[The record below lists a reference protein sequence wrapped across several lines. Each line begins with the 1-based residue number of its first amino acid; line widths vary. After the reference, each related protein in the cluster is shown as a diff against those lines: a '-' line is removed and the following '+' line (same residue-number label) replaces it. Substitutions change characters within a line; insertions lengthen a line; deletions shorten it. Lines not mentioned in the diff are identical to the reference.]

1 MDSGWK
7 SASFSFA
14 PKLLKRLSLQGSRC
28 YYSGI
33 MTAISGQVTFGAY
46 ELDLENG
53 KLRKSGRVLKLRP
66 QPMRVLCLL
75 VSQAGRPVS
84 REEIRRLLWGE
95 STFVDFEVGVDY
107 CVNRIRSVLGDNAQ
121 APRYVETLPRRGYRF
136 MAAVKR
142 ERSFAEP
149 TLAVLP
155 FANLNGDPAKDY
167 FADGVTDAL
176 ITELAR
182 IPAVRV
188 ISRQSVLHLKG
199 SSRKLEEIVRDLSVD
214 GVVEGAALHEGHRVR
229 LTAQLIL
236 MEPERHAWAQSYE
249 CGMSAVLTTQ
259 REAARAIAA
268 SVVAALNP
276 AGAGMPASVPAHPVA
291 PEIAEAYLKAR
302 VEFDKMSAEGIGKAL
317 QYYRDITLKAPDFAL
332 GLALHAA
339 CLFMLGYW
347 GHAPIREVYPSAKQ
361 LALQALAID
370 ENLGTAHLVLAWMNL
385 LLDWDLDAALREV
398 RRAIELSPSDTDA
411 HSFYSTLLCFVGR
424 NSEAIREVQYAL
436 KLNPTSLLPNQYAAW
451 MYSHMGQHARAEAQA
466 QRTIE
471 LFPDSLQPYFV
482 LGWSLWYQGRTQDA
496 VAVLEKALIQSREAL
511 SLSYLGHVYGRLGRT
526 DEARCLLRQLD
537 QLRAQ
542 GHAPPIAFVT
552 IYTGLGDMDAAVEWL
567 ETAYRLRDGY
577 LFWLPGAPGLDPLH
591 ADPRFAD
598 LVHRVGTVPP
608 PLTWKN
614 REK

>member
-1 MDSGWK
+1 LAIDSGWK
-7 SASFSFA
+7 LASFSFT
-14 PKLLKRLSLQGSRC
+14 PKLAKTLSLQC
-28 YYSGI
+28 SGGYNSGN
-33 MTAISGQVTFGAY
+33 MAAISGRVTFGAY

-75 VSQAGRPVS
+75 VSQAGRPVN

-95 STFVDFEVGVDY
+95 STFVDFEVGVDN

-136 MAAVKR
+136 IAPVKR

-214 GVVEGAALHEGHRVR
+214 GVVEGAALHEGNRAR

-236 MEPERHAWAQSYE
+236 MEPERHAWAQSYD
-249 CGMSAVLTTQ
+249 CDMSAVLTTQ

-268 SVVAALNP
+268 SVVTALRP
-276 AGAGMPASVPAHPVA
+276 AGAGMPASVPARPVA
-291 PEIAEAYLKAR
+291 PEIAETYLKAR
-302 VEFDKMSAEGIGKAL
+302 IEFEKMSAEGIAKAL
-317 QYYRDITLKAPDFAL
+317 QYWREITVKAPDFAL
-332 GLALHAA
+332 GLAWHAA
-339 CLFMLGYW
+339 CLFCMGFW
-347 GHAPIREVYPSAKQ
+347 GHAPVREVYPSAKH
-361 LALQALAID
+361 LALQAVAID
-370 ENLGTAHLVLAWMNL
+370 ESIGPAHLVLAWMNL
-385 LLDWDLDAALREV
+385 LLDWDLDGATREV

-411 HSFYSTLLCFVGR
+411 HSFYGTLLCFVGR
-424 NSEAIREVQYAL
+424 HSESIAEVQYAL
-436 KLNPTSLLPNQYAAW
+436 KLNPASLLPNQYAAW
-451 MYSHMGQHARAEAQA
+451 MFSHMGQHARAEAQA
-466 QRTIE
+466 KRTIE

-482 LGWSLWYQGRTQDA
+482 LGWSAWYQGRAEDA
-496 VAVLEKALIQSREAL
+496 VAALEKAVSHSREAL

-526 DEARCLLRQLD
+526 DEARCLLRELD
-537 QLRAQ
+537 QLRTQ
-542 GHAPPIAFVT
+542 GRAPPIAFVV
-552 IYTGLGDMDAAVEWL
+552 IYAGLGDIDAAFDWL
-567 ETAYRLRDGY
+567 ETAYRFRDGY

-591 ADPRFAD
+591 SDPRFAD
-598 LVHRVGTVPP
+598 LVHRVGIVP
-608 PLTWKN
+608 LQLA
-614 REK
+614 